1 MTFVS
6 QDTTADSD
14 ELSTSIQHFSA
25 NFKQEKN
32 TIVKIK
38 EPLEERAG
46 WKNTEEDLKSGL
58 GCVLK
63 DEEAFYL

>member
-1 MTFVS
+1 MVGN
-6 QDTTADSD
+6 D
-14 ELSTSIQHFSA
+14 ELSTSLQHFLA
-25 NFKQEKN
+25 NFEQEKN

-46 WKNTEEDLKSGL
+46 WKNTEEDLNSGL

-63 DEEAFYL
+63 AEEAFYL